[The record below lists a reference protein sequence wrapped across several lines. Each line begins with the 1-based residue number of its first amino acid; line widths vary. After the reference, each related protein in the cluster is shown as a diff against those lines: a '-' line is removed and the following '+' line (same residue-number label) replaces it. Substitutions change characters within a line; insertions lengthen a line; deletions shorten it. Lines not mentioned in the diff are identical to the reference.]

1 MARPREFDP
10 DDVLQTAIELFWE
23 KGYYNSSVDE
33 VVRQSGVA
41 KYGIY
46 GVFGS
51 KRELFKKAL
60 TQYAIDRHSDMQ
72 CVIRKPG
79 AALPEILTFFKEA
92 VTRMTRQNTKRGCL
106 MVNTGVELGLRDAE
120 IRDVVTD
127 FFQDTEEV
135 MARCLANAVE
145 QGQLVDVS
153 SVPALAAFLVNEF
166 RAALMLAASGSP
178 RRSIQAHLDMA
189 LRVLS

>member
-60 TQYAIDRHSDMQ
+60 TQYALDRHSDMQ
-72 CVIRKPG
+72 SVIRKPG

-92 VTRMTRQNTKRGCL
+92 VTRMTQQNTKRGCL

-135 MARCLANAVE
+135 MARCLDNAVE

-166 RAALMLAASGSP
+166 RAALMLAASGLS